1 MAIKEEQVIEDVQPD
16 AFVAR
21 ANEYA
26 GVIEKNLRL
35 VVGGVVAL
43 LAVGIVYSFVSSQ
56 GTRTA
61 SAETAKLTKA
71 LQVYEDAVDP
81 QKTATSSTGAVPAKL
96 TEALGELDK
105 LGQGKGPVGTLAKLY
120 AADAARRARD
130 PGKAEALFRGFIA
143 ESRDTD
149 ALRFA
154 AHEGLG
160 YVLEDQGK
168 LDEANAEFVK
178 LGEVQ
183 GRAFADLSLKHQA
196 RIAEAKGDK
205 DAAKKFYRELLDKH
219 AESKLRDFAEQR
231 IAALE

>member
-35 VVGGVVAL
+35 VVGGVGAL
-43 LAVGIVYSFVSSQ
+43 LAVGVVYSFVSSQ

-71 LQVYEDAVDP
+71 LQVYDEAIDP

-96 TEALGELDK
+96 TEALGELEK
-105 LGQGKGPVGTLAKLY
+105 LGQSKGAVGTLAKLY
-120 AADAARRARD
+120 AADAARRAKD
-130 PGKAEALFRGFIA
+130 PAKAEAMFRAFIG
-143 ESRDTD
+143 ESRESD
-149 ALRFA
+149 ALRFL

-168 LDEANAEFVK
+168 LDDAKAEFVK
-178 LGEVQ
+178 LGQVQ
-183 GRAFADLSLKHQA
+183 GQAFADLSLKHQA

-205 DAAKKFYRELLDKH
+205 DTAKSLYRELLDKH

-231 IAALE
+231 LANLE